1 MKLQD
6 RRKLFIIEELWERY
20 EDATEPFQVDE
31 LIFLSIDLEL
41 DIENELFAAWRIDSQ
56 EMIKQEI
63 ENRI

>member
-41 DIENELFAAWRIDSQ
+41 DIENELFAAWRKDSH
-56 EMIKQEI
+56 ERIKQEI